1 MDENGSFGVRESGSE
16 KIRQKEWMR
25 REVPFGFLGFF
36 DKDKERDWCEMIQ
49 LKRHGYRVQCTAPE

>member
-36 DKDKERDWCEMIQ
+36 VEDKE
-49 LKRHGYRVQCTAPE
+49 